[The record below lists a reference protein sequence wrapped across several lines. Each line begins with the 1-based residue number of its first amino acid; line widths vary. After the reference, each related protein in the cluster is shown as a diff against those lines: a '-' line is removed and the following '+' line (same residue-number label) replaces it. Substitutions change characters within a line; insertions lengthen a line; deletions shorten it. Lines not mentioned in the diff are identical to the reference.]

1 MSNREPGY
9 HANDDFG
16 PHPHDQWAA
25 QRAAQPKKKGG
36 CLKIGGIA
44 ALALIVAVGVGTC
57 ATAGGGDDGSASG
70 SSSTS
75 ATTPDAPPIEVT
87 AQQMIDDL
95 EANALGASN
104 TYKGKRVK
112 VTGQVSN
119 IDAQGDYFSIDGGEI
134 TFTSI
139 MCRIKGDELTGIV
152 AGLSDDQ
159 PVVVTGT
166 VTGVG
171 EVMGYTMQTETVE
184 VL

>member
-57 ATAGGGDDGSASG
+57 ATAGGGGDGA
-70 SSSTS
+70 SSSS
-75 ATTPDAPPIEVT
+75 GVTTPDAPPIEVT
-87 AQQMIDDL
+87 AQQMIEDL

-152 AGLSDDQ
+152 AGLSDGQ
-159 PVVVTGT
+159 PVVVTGI

-184 VL
+184 RTTR